1 MNMSKPIKISYIWNR
16 ENIDKLF
23 EASYKYQFNNSAKR
37 FIGWFFVAL
46 LQYGVVVALKK
57 DAYAIL
63 LFSTI
68 MLFYWYYGKKWIAK
82 RRAYKSFENSKFKD
96 KKIEISIGNDG
107 FSLASFGAEASD
119 SKTNEHWSW
128 DEVQEVIVLGDDIM
142 LYKHPHFHYIPS
154 NGFESIEEKSRFKSL
169 VKKYGR
175 LR

>member
-1 MNMSKPIKISYIWNR
+1 MSKPIKVSYLWNR
-16 ENIDKLF
+16 ANVEKLF
-23 EASYKYQFNNSAKR
+23 DASYKYQFNNSGRR

-57 DAYAIL
+57 DAFAIL

-68 MLFYWYYGKKWIAK
+68 MLFYWYYGKKWIA
-82 RRAYKSFENSKFKD
+82 RRRVEKSFENSPFKD
-96 KKIEISIGNDG
+96 KKIEMTIGNNG
-107 FSLASFGAEASD
+107 FSLAPFGAKASD
-119 SKTNEHWSW
+119 SKTSEHWSW

-142 LYKHPHFHYIPS
+142 LYKHPHFHYIPA

>member
-1 MNMSKPIKISYIWNR
+1 MSKPIKVSYIWNQ
-16 ENIDKLF
+16 ENIERLF

-37 FIGWFFVAL
+37 FIGWFFIAL
-46 LQYGVVVALKK
+46 LQYGIVLALKK
-57 DAYAIL
+57 DAFAIL

-82 RRAYKSFENSKFKD
+82 RRAYNAFEKSEFKD
-96 KKIEISIGNDG
+96 EKIEIDIDKNG
-107 FSLASFGAEASD
+107 FTLRSNH
-119 SKTNEHWSW
+119 NEKWSW

-154 NGFESIEEKSRFKSL
+154 NGFKSLEEKSRFKSL

>member
-1 MNMSKPIKISYIWNR
+1 MSMSKPIKISYIWNR

-37 FIGWFFVAL
+37 FIGWFFIAL
-46 LQYGVVVALKK
+46 LQYGVVIALKK

-68 MLFYWYYGKKWIAK
+68 MLFYWYYGKKFIAK
-82 RRAYKSFENSKFKD
+82 KRAYKSFENSEFKD
-96 KKIEISIGNDG
+96 KKIEMSISKDG
-107 FSLASFGAEASD
+107 FTLLFPNSE
-119 SKTNEHWSW
+119 KWSW
-128 DEVQEVIVLGDDIM
+128 SEVQEVIVLGDDIM
-142 LYKHPHFHYIPS
+142 LYKHPNFHYIPS
-154 NGFESIEEKSRFKSL
+154 NGFESVEEKSRFKSL

>member
-1 MNMSKPIKISYIWNR
+1 MSKPIKISYIWNR

-37 FIGWFFVAL
+37 FIGWFFIAL
-46 LQYGVVVALKK
+46 LQYGVVIALKK

-68 MLFYWYYGKKWIAK
+68 MLFYWYYGKKFIAK
-82 RRAYKSFENSKFKD
+82 KRAYKSFENSEFKD
-96 KKIEISIGNDG
+96 KKIEMSISKDG
-107 FSLASFGAEASD
+107 FTLLFPNSE
-119 SKTNEHWSW
+119 KWSW
-128 DEVQEVIVLGDDIM
+128 SEVQEVIVLGDDIM
-142 LYKHPHFHYIPS
+142 LYKHPNFHYIPS
-154 NGFESIEEKSRFKSL
+154 NGFESVEEKSRFKSL

>member
-1 MNMSKPIKISYIWNR
+1 MSKPIKISYIWNKQ
-16 ENIDKLF
+16 NIDNLF

-37 FIGWFFVAL
+37 FIGWLFIAL
-46 LQYGVVVALKK
+46 LQYGIVLALKK
-57 DAYAIL
+57 DAFAIL

-82 RRAYKSFENSKFKD
+82 RRADKSFENSPFKG
-96 KKIEISIGNDG
+96 KKIEMSIGTNG
-107 FSLASFGAEASD
+107 FNLVSSD
-119 SKTNEHWSW
+119 SKNHEHWSW

-142 LYKHPHFHYIPS
+142 LYKHPNFHYIPA
-154 NGFESIEEKSRFKSL
+154 NGFESIEEKSRFKSM